1 MRPLQRSQ
9 NIMKRRTMLG
19 LLASLPAATA
29 FAKESGSL
37 VFGQSAPFSGP
48 SAQLGIQLNKGARL
62 YFDKVNAAG
71 GVNGQK
77 IELRLLDDG
86 YEPARAKANTE
97 TLIGADVFAL
107 FGYVGTPTS
116 LAALPLVKES
126 GIPFFGPFTGAMA
139 LRQPALRNVFHV
151 RASYD
156 DETALIVNQLH
167 NLGLTKIAVFRQN
180 DSYGQAGL
188 DGTVKALK
196 ALNLAP
202 VAVGSFERNTV
213 NVADAVKTITA
224 AKPDGVVQIGSYKA
238 CAAFVRQA
246 RAAGY
251 GGQFFNVSFVGTK
264 ALSDELNKDALGVVV
279 SQVMPY
285 PFSPAVAIVR
295 DYLDAVKASGG
306 DNAPNYSS
314 LEGYVDAR
322 VLVEGLRRGRAN
334 TREGLA
340 SGLES
345 LQHVDF
351 DGFNLNFGREHAAS
365 HFVELS
371 MLTGDGGVRR

>member
-1 MRPLQRSQ
+1 M
-9 NIMKRRTMLG
+9 IKRRTMLS

-29 FAKESGSL
+29 FSKESGAL
-37 VFGQSAPFSGP
+37 VLGQSAPSTGP
-48 SAQLGIQLNKGARL
+48 SAQLGIQLNRGARL

-77 IELRLLDDG
+77 IELRMLDDG

-97 TLIGADVFAL
+97 TFLNDDVFAL

-116 LAALPLVKES
+116 LAALPLVKDS
-126 GIPFFGPFTGAMA
+126 GIPFFGPFTGAMS

-156 DETALIVNQLH
+156 DETALIVNELH
-167 NLGLTKIAVFRQN
+167 NLGLLKIAVFRQN

-188 DGTVKALK
+188 DGTTKALK
-196 ALNLAP
+196 ALGLAP

-213 NVADAVKTITA
+213 NVAEAVKTITA

-238 CAAFVRQA
+238 CAAFIRQA

-279 SQVMPY
+279 SQVMPF
-285 PFSPAVAIVR
+285 PFSAAVPIVR
-295 DYLDAVKASGG
+295 DYLDAVKAAGG
-306 DNAPNYSS
+306 DATANYSS

-322 VLVEGLRRGRAN
+322 VFVEGLRRGRAN

-340 SGLES
+340 NGLES
-345 LQHVDF
+345 LQHVDY
-351 DGFNLNFGREHAAS
+351 DGFNLNFGHEHAAS

>member
-1 MRPLQRSQ
+1 MRAPPAQHT
-9 NIMKRRTMLG
+9 MKRRTMLS

-29 FAKESGSL
+29 FSRESGNL
-37 VFGQSAPFSGP
+37 VLGQSAPNTGP
-48 SAQLGIQLNKGARL
+48 SAQLGIQLNRGARL

-77 IELRLLDDG
+77 IELRMLDDG
-86 YEPARAKANTE
+86 NDPPRAKANTE
-97 TLIGADVFAL
+97 TFINDDVFAL

-116 LAALPLVKES
+116 LAALPLVKDS

-167 NLGLTKIAVFRQN
+167 NLGLSKIAVFRQN

-188 DGTVKALK
+188 DGTTKALK
-196 ALNLAP
+196 ALGLVP

-224 AKPDGVVQIGSYKA
+224 ARPDGVVQIGSYKA
-238 CAAFVRQA
+238 CAAFIRQA

-251 GGQFFNVSFVGTK
+251 GGQFFNVSFVGTQ
-264 ALSDELNKDALGVVV
+264 ALSTELNKDALGVVV

-285 PFSPAVAIVR
+285 PFSPAVPIVR
-295 DYLDAVKASGG
+295 DYLDAVKAAGG
-306 DNAPNYSS
+306 DASANYSS
-314 LEGYVDAR
+314 LEGYIDAR
-322 VLVEGLRRGRAN
+322 IFVEGLRRGRAN
-334 TREGLA
+334 TREALA
-340 SGLES
+340 NGLES

>member
-1 MRPLQRSQ
+1 MRALQRNQ
-9 NIMKRRTMLG
+9 YMKRRTMLS

-29 FAKESGSL
+29 FSKESGNL
-37 VFGQSAPFSGP
+37 VLGQSAPNTGP
-48 SAQLGIQLNKGARL
+48 SAQLGIQLNRGARL
-62 YFDKVNAAG
+62 YFDKINASG

-77 IELRLLDDG
+77 IELRMLDDG

-97 TLIGADVFAL
+97 TFLKADVFAL

-116 LAALPLVKES
+116 LACLPQVKDA
-126 GIPFFGPFTGAMA
+126 GVPFFGPFTGAMA
-139 LRQPALRNVFHV
+139 LRQPALKNVFHV

-188 DGTVKALK
+188 DGTTKALK
-196 ALNLAP
+196 ALGLEP
-202 VAVGSFERNTV
+202 VAVGTVERNTV
-213 NVADAVKTITA
+213 NVAEAVKTIVA
-224 AKPDGVVQIGSYKA
+224 AKPDGVVQISAYKS
-238 CAAFVRQA
+238 CAAFIREA
-246 RAAGY
+246 RKAGY

-264 ALSDELNKDALGVVV
+264 ALSDELKAEALGVVV

-285 PFSPAVAIVR
+285 PFSPAVPIVR
-295 DYLDAVKASGG
+295 DYLDAVKAAGG
-306 DNAPNYSS
+306 DATANYSS
-314 LEGYVDAR
+314 LEGYIDAR
-322 VLVEGLRRGRAN
+322 VFVEGLRRGRAN

-340 SGLES
+340 NGLES
-345 LQHVDF
+345 LQHYDF
-351 DGFNLNFGREHAAS
+351 DGFNLNFTREHAAS

>member
-1 MRPLQRSQ
+1 
-9 NIMKRRTMLG
+9 MKRRTMLS

-29 FAKESGSL
+29 FSKESGAL
-37 VFGQSAPFSGP
+37 VLGQSAPNTGP
-48 SAQLGIQLNKGARL
+48 SAQLGIQLNRGARL
-62 YFDKVNAAG
+62 YFDKINAAG
-71 GVNGQK
+71 GINGQK
-77 IELRLLDDG
+77 IELRMLDDG

-97 TLIGADVFAL
+97 TFLNDDVFAL

-116 LAALPLVKES
+116 LASLPLIKDS

-167 NLGLTKIAVFRQN
+167 NLGLSKIAVFRQN

-213 NVADAVKTITA
+213 NVGEAVKTITA

-264 ALSDELNKDALGVVV
+264 ALSDELSKDALGVVV

-285 PFSPAVAIVR
+285 PFSGAVPIVR
-295 DYLDAVKASGG
+295 DYLDAVKAAGG
-306 DNAPNYSS
+306 DVTANYSS

-322 VLVEGLRRGRAN
+322 VFVEGLRRGRAN

-340 SGLES
+340 TGLES

>member
-1 MRPLQRSQ
+1 
-9 NIMKRRTMLG
+9 MKRRTMLS

-29 FAKESGSL
+29 FSKESGAL
-37 VFGQSAPFSGP
+37 VLGQSAPNTGP
-48 SAQLGIQLNKGARL
+48 SAQLGIQLNRGARL
-62 YFDKVNAAG
+62 YFDKINAAG
-71 GVNGQK
+71 GINGQK
-77 IELRLLDDG
+77 IELRMLDDG

-97 TLIGADVFAL
+97 TFLNDDVFAL

-116 LAALPLVKES
+116 LAALPLVKDS

-167 NLGLTKIAVFRQN
+167 NLGLKKIAVFRQN

-188 DGTVKALK
+188 DGVTKALK

-202 VAVGSFERNTV
+202 VAVGTVERNTTKV
-213 NVADAVKTITA
+213 EDAVKTIVA
-224 AKPDGVVQIGSYKA
+224 AQPDGVVQISSYKS
-238 CAAFVRQA
+238 CAAFIRSA
-246 RAAGY
+246 RTSGY

-264 ALSDELNKDALGVVV
+264 ALSDELDKDALGVVV

-285 PFSPAVAIVR
+285 PFSPAVPIVR
-295 DYLDAVKASGG
+295 DYREAVKAAGG
-306 DNAPNYSS
+306 DTTVNYSS
-314 LEGYVDAR
+314 LEGYIDAR
-322 VLVEGLRRGRAN
+322 IFVEGLRRGRSN

-340 SGLES
+340 NGLES

>member
-1 MRPLQRSQ
+1 
-9 NIMKRRTMLG
+9 MKRRTMLS

-29 FAKESGSL
+29 FSRESGNL
-37 VFGQSAPFSGP
+37 VLGQSAPNTGP
-48 SAQLGIQLNKGARL
+48 SAQLGIQLNRGARL

-77 IELRLLDDG
+77 IELRMLDDG
-86 YEPARAKANTE
+86 YEPARAKANTA
-97 TLIGADVFAL
+97 TFLNDDVFAL

-116 LAALPLVKES
+116 VACLPQVKDS

-139 LRQPALRNVFHV
+139 LRTPALRNVFHV

-167 NLGLTKIAVFRQN
+167 NLGLTKIAVFKQN
-180 DSYGQAGL
+180 DGYGQAGL

-196 ALNLAP
+196 VLGLAP

-213 NVADAVKTITA
+213 NVAESVKTIVA

-238 CAAFVRQA
+238 CAAFIREA

-264 ALSDELNKDALGVVV
+264 ALSDELKAEALGVVV

-285 PFSPAVAIVR
+285 PFSPAMPIVR
-295 DYLDAVKASGG
+295 DYLDAVKAAGG
-306 DNAPNYSS
+306 DASANYSS

-322 VLVEGLRRGRAN
+322 IFVEGLRRGRAN
-334 TREGLA
+334 TREALA
-340 SGLES
+340 TGLES

>member
-1 MRPLQRSQ
+1 
-9 NIMKRRTMLG
+9 MKRRTMLS

-29 FAKESGSL
+29 FSKESGSL
-37 VFGQSAPFSGP
+37 VLGQSAPNTGP
-48 SAQLGIQLNKGARL
+48 SAQLGIQLNRGARL

-77 IELRLLDDG
+77 IELRMLDDG
-86 YEPARAKANTE
+86 YEPPRAKANTE
-97 TLIGADVFAL
+97 IFLNDDVFAL

-116 LAALPLVKES
+116 LACLPLVKDS

-139 LRQPALRNVFHV
+139 LRQPPLRNVFHV

-167 NLGLTKIAVFRQN
+167 NLGLTKIAVFRQS

-188 DGTVKALK
+188 DGVTKALK

-202 VAVGSFERNTV
+202 VAVGTVERNTV
-213 NVADAVKTITA
+213 KVEDAVKTIVA
-224 AKPDGVVQIGSYKA
+224 AQPDGVVQISSYKS
-238 CAAFVRQA
+238 CAAFIRQA
-246 RAAGY
+246 RKAGY

-285 PFSPAVAIVR
+285 PFSEAVPIVR
-295 DYLDAVKASGG
+295 DYLDAVKAAGG
-306 DNAPNYSS
+306 DASVNYSS

-322 VLVEGLRRGRAN
+322 VFVEGLRRGRAN

-340 SGLES
+340 TGLES

>member
-1 MRPLQRSQ
+1 M
-9 NIMKRRTMLG
+9 IKRRTMLS
-19 LLASLPAATA
+19 LLATLPAATA
-29 FAKESGSL
+29 FSKESGPL
-37 VFGQSAPFSGP
+37 VLGQSAPATGP
-48 SAQLGIQLNKGARL
+48 SAQLGIQLNRGARL

-77 IELRLLDDG
+77 IELRMLDDG

-97 TLIGADVFAL
+97 TFLNDDVFAL

-116 LAALPLVKES
+116 LAALPLVKDS
-126 GIPFFGPFTGAMA
+126 GVPFFGPFTGAMS

-167 NLGLTKIAVFRQN
+167 NLGLSKIAVFRQN

-188 DGTVKALK
+188 DGTTKALK
-196 ALNLAP
+196 ALGLAP

-238 CAAFVRQA
+238 CAAFIRQA

-279 SQVMPY
+279 SQVMPF
-285 PFSPAVAIVR
+285 PFSPAVSIVR
-295 DYLDAVKASGG
+295 DYLDAVKAAGG
-306 DNAPNYSS
+306 DATANYSS

-322 VLVEGLRRGRAN
+322 VFVEGLHRGRAN

-340 SGLES
+340 NGLES
-345 LQHVDF
+345 LQHVDY
-351 DGFNLNFGREHAAS
+351 DGFNLNFGHEHAAS

>member
-1 MRPLQRSQ
+1 
-9 NIMKRRTMLG
+9 MKRRTMLS

-29 FAKESGSL
+29 FAKESGTL
-37 VFGQSAPFSGP
+37 VLGQSAPGTGP
-48 SAQLGIQLNKGARL
+48 SAQLGLQLNRGARL
-62 YFDKVNAAG
+62 YFDKINAAG

-77 IELRLLDDG
+77 IELRMLDDG

-97 TLIGADVFAL
+97 KFLNDDVFAL

-116 LAALPLVKES
+116 LAALPLVKDS
-126 GIPFFGPFTGAMA
+126 GVPFFGPFTGAMS
-139 LRQPALRNVFHV
+139 LRQPALKNVFHV

-167 NLGLTKIAVFRQN
+167 HLGLKKIAVFKQN
-180 DSYGQAGL
+180 DAYGQAGL

-196 ALNLAP
+196 ALDLAP

-213 NVADAVKTITA
+213 NVAEAVKTINA
-224 AKPDGVVQIGSYKA
+224 AQPDAVVQIGSYKA
-238 CAAFVRQA
+238 CAAFIRQA
-246 RAAGY
+246 RATGY

-264 ALSDELNKDALGVVV
+264 ALSDELNKEALGVVV

-285 PFSPAVAIVR
+285 PFSPAMPLVR
-295 DYLDAVKASGG
+295 DYLDAVKAAGG
-306 DNAPNYSS
+306 EVAPNYSS

-322 VLVEGLRRGRAN
+322 VFVEGLRRGRAN

-340 SGLES
+340 AGLES
-345 LQHVDF
+345 LQRVDF
-351 DGFNLNFGREHAAS
+351 DGFNLNFGRDHTAS

>member
-1 MRPLQRSQ
+1 M
-9 NIMKRRTMLG
+9 IKRRTMLS
-19 LLASLPAATA
+19 LLATLPAATA
-29 FAKESGSL
+29 FSKESGAL
-37 VFGQSAPFSGP
+37 VLGQSAPATGP
-48 SAQLGIQLNKGARL
+48 SAQLGIQLNRGARL

-77 IELRLLDDG
+77 IELRMLDDG

-97 TLIGADVFAL
+97 TFLNDDVFAL

-116 LAALPLVKES
+116 LAALPLVKDS
-126 GIPFFGPFTGAMA
+126 GVPFFGPFTGAMS

-156 DETALIVNQLH
+156 DETALIVNELH
-167 NLGLTKIAVFRQN
+167 NLGLLKIAVFRQN

-188 DGTVKALK
+188 DGTTKALK
-196 ALNLAP
+196 ALGLAP

-238 CAAFVRQA
+238 CAAFIRQA

-279 SQVMPY
+279 SQVMPF
-285 PFSPAVAIVR
+285 PFSPAVPIVR
-295 DYLDAVKASGG
+295 DYLDAVKAAGG
-306 DNAPNYSS
+306 DATANYSS

-322 VLVEGLRRGRAN
+322 VFVEGLRRGRSN

-340 SGLES
+340 NGLES
-345 LQHVDF
+345 LQHVDY
-351 DGFNLNFGREHAAS
+351 DGFNLNFGHEHAAS

>member
-1 MRPLQRSQ
+1 M
-9 NIMKRRTMLG
+9 MKRRTMLS

-29 FAKESGSL
+29 FSKETGPL
-37 VFGQSAPFSGP
+37 VLGQSAPSTGP
-48 SAQLGIQLNKGARL
+48 SAQLGIQLNRGARL

-71 GVNGQK
+71 GVNGQR
-77 IELRLLDDG
+77 IELRMLDDG
-86 YEPARAKANTE
+86 YDPPRAKANTE
-97 TLIGADVFAL
+97 TFLNDDVFAL

-116 LAALPLVKES
+116 MAALPLVRDS
-126 GIPFFGPFTGAMA
+126 GIPFFGPFTGAMS

-167 NLGLTKIAVFRQN
+167 NLGLSKIAVFRQN

-188 DGTVKALK
+188 DGTTKALK
-196 ALNLAP
+196 ALGLAP

-213 NVADAVKTITA
+213 NVGDAVRTITA

-238 CAAFVRQA
+238 CAAFIRQA

-264 ALSDELNKDALGVVV
+264 ALSDELSKDALGVVV
-279 SQVMPY
+279 SQVMPF
-285 PFSPAVAIVR
+285 PFSPAVPIVR
-295 DYLDAVKASGG
+295 DYLDAVKAAGG
-306 DNAPNYSS
+306 DATANYSS

-322 VLVEGLRRGRAN
+322 VFVEGLRRGRAN

-340 SGLES
+340 NGLES
-345 LQHVDF
+345 LQHVDY
-351 DGFNLNFGREHAAS
+351 DGFNLNFGHEHAAS

-371 MLTGDGGVRR
+371 MLTGDGGVRC

>member
-1 MRPLQRSQ
+1 M
-9 NIMKRRTMLG
+9 IKRRTMLS
-19 LLASLPAATA
+19 LLATLPAATA
-29 FAKESGSL
+29 FSKESGAL
-37 VFGQSAPFSGP
+37 VLGQSAPATGP
-48 SAQLGIQLNKGARL
+48 SAQLGIQLNRGARL

-77 IELRLLDDG
+77 IELRMLDDG

-97 TLIGADVFAL
+97 TFLNDDVFAL

-116 LAALPLVKES
+116 LAALPLVKDS
-126 GIPFFGPFTGAMA
+126 GVPFFGPFTGAMS

-156 DETALIVNQLH
+156 DETALIVNELH
-167 NLGLTKIAVFRQN
+167 NLGLLKIAVFRQN

-188 DGTVKALK
+188 DGTTKALK
-196 ALNLAP
+196 ALGLAP

-238 CAAFVRQA
+238 CAAFIRQA

-279 SQVMPY
+279 SQVMPF
-285 PFSPAVAIVR
+285 PFSPAVPIVR
-295 DYLDAVKASGG
+295 DYLDAVKAAGG
-306 DNAPNYSS
+306 DATANYSS

-322 VLVEGLRRGRAN
+322 VFVEGLHRGRAN

-340 SGLES
+340 NGLES
-345 LQHVDF
+345 LQHVDY
-351 DGFNLNFGREHAAS
+351 DGFNLNFGHEHAAS

>member
-1 MRPLQRSQ
+1 MRTGAIP
-9 NIMKRRTMLG
+9 ITMKRRTMLG
-19 LLASLPAATA
+19 LLAALPMASA
-29 FAKESGSL
+29 FSRESGSL
-37 VFGQSAPFSGP
+37 VLGQSAATSGP
-48 SAQLGIQLNKGARL
+48 SAQLGLQLHQGARL

-86 YEPARAKANTE
+86 YEPQRTLANTQAF
-97 TLIGADVFAL
+97 LNDNVFAL

-116 LAALPLVKES
+116 LAAMPLVRDS
-126 GIPFFGPFTGAMA
+126 GVPFFGPFTGAMA
-139 LRQPALRNVFHV
+139 LRQPLLRNVFHV

-156 DETALIVNQLH
+156 DETALIVNQL
-167 NLGLTKIAVFRQN
+167 NRLGLRKIAVFRQN

-188 DGTVKALK
+188 DGVVKALK
-196 ALNLAP
+196 ALSLAP
-202 VAVGSFERNTV
+202 TAVGTVERNSV
-213 NVADAVKTITA
+213 KVDDAVATICA
-224 AKPDGVVQIGSYKA
+224 AQPDAVVQIGSYKS
-238 CAAFVRQA
+238 CAAFI
-246 RAAGY
+246 RAARRTGF

-285 PFSPAVAIVR
+285 PFSPAVPIVR
-295 DYLDAVKASGG
+295 DYLAAVKAAGG
-306 DNAPNYSS
+306 DAMPNYSS

-322 VLVEGLRRGRAN
+322 VFVEGLRRGRAN
-334 TREGLA
+334 TREALA

-345 LQHVDF
+345 IQHVDF

-371 MLTGDGGVRR
+371 MLTGDGGVKR

>member
-1 MRPLQRSQ
+1 MRPLQRSP
-9 NIMKRRTMLG
+9 IMKRRTMLS
-19 LLASLPAATA
+19 LLAAMPAAPL
-29 FAKESGSL
+29 FAKESGTL
-37 VFGQSAPFSGP
+37 VLGQSAPQTGP
-48 SAQLGIQLNKGARL
+48 SAQLGIQLNRGARL
-62 YFDKVNAAG
+62 YFDKINAAG

-77 IELRLLDDG
+77 IELRMLDDG
-86 YEPARAKANTE
+86 YDPPRAKANTE
-97 TLIGADVFAL
+97 KFLNDDVFAL

-116 LAALPLVKES
+116 LAALPLVKDS
-126 GIPFFGPFTGAMA
+126 GIPFFGPFTGAMS
-139 LRQPALRNVFHV
+139 LRSPSMRNVFHV

-167 NLGLTKIAVFRQN
+167 NLGLKKIAVFRQN
-180 DSYGQAGL
+180 DAYGQAGL

-196 ALNLAP
+196 ALDLAP
-202 VAVGSFERNTV
+202 VAVGAFERNTV
-213 NVADAVKTITA
+213 NVGEAVRNIVA
-224 AKPDGVVQIGSYKA
+224 AQPDGVVQIGSYKA
-238 CAAFVRQA
+238 CAAFIRQA

-264 ALSDELNKDALGVVV
+264 ALSDELKQEALGVVV

-285 PFSPAVAIVR
+285 PFSGATPIVR
-295 DYLDAVKASGG
+295 DYLDAVKAAGG
-306 DNAPNYSS
+306 DATVNYSS

-322 VLVEGLRRGRAN
+322 VFVEGLRRGRAN

-340 SGLES
+340 AGLES

-351 DGFNLNFGREHAAS
+351 DGFNLNMGREHAAS

>member
-1 MRPLQRSQ
+1 
-9 NIMKRRTMLG
+9 MKRRTMLS

-29 FAKESGSL
+29 FSRESGNL
-37 VFGQSAPFSGP
+37 VLGQSAPNTGP
-48 SAQLGIQLNKGARL
+48 SAQLGIQLNRGARL

-77 IELRLLDDG
+77 IELRMLDDG
-86 YEPARAKANTE
+86 YEPVRAKANTA
-97 TLIGADVFAL
+97 TFLNDDVFAL

-116 LAALPLVKES
+116 VACLPQVKDS
-126 GIPFFGPFTGAMA
+126 GIPFFSPFTGAMA

-167 NLGLTKIAVFRQN
+167 NLGLSKIAVFKQN
-180 DSYGQAGL
+180 DGYGQAGL

-196 ALNLAP
+196 ALGLAP

-213 NVADAVKTITA
+213 NVAESVKTIVA

-238 CAAFVRQA
+238 CAAFIRQA

-264 ALSDELNKDALGVVV
+264 ALSDELKAEALGVVV

-285 PFSPAVAIVR
+285 PFSPAMPIVR
-295 DYLDAVKASGG
+295 DYLEAVKAAGG
-306 DNAPNYSS
+306 DASANYSS

-322 VLVEGLRRGRAN
+322 IFVEGLRRGRAN
-334 TREGLA
+334 TREALA
-340 SGLES
+340 TGLES

>member
-1 MRPLQRSQ
+1 
-9 NIMKRRTMLG
+9 MKRRSMLS
-19 LLASLPAATA
+19 LLAALPAAPV
-29 FAKESGSL
+29 FAKESGTL
-37 VFGQSAPFSGP
+37 VLGQSAPSTGP
-48 SAQLGIQLNKGARL
+48 SAQLGIQLNRGARL
-62 YFDKVNAAG
+62 YFDKVTAAG

-77 IELRLLDDG
+77 IELRMLDDG

-97 TLIGADVFAL
+97 KFLNDDVFAL

-116 LAALPLVKES
+116 VACLPMVKDS

-139 LRQPALRNVFHV
+139 LRQPVLRNVFHV

-167 NLGLTKIAVFRQN
+167 NLGLKKIAVFKQN
-180 DSYGQAGL
+180 DAYGQAGL

-196 ALNLAP
+196 ALGLEP
-202 VAVGSFERNTV
+202 VAVGGFERNTV
-213 NVADAVKTITA
+213 NVGDAVTKICA
-224 AKPDGVVQIGSYKA
+224 ATPDGVVQIGSYKA
-238 CAAFVRQA
+238 CAAFIRQA
-246 RAAGY
+246 RKAGY

-264 ALSDELNKDALGVVV
+264 ALSDELKDEALGVVV

-285 PFSPAVAIVR
+285 PFSPAVPLVR
-295 DYLDAVKASGG
+295 DYLDAVKAAGG
-306 DNAPNYSS
+306 DATANYSS
-314 LEGYVDAR
+314 LEGYIDAR
-322 VLVEGLRRGRAN
+322 IFVEGLRRGRSN

-340 SGLES
+340 GGLES
-345 LQHVDF
+345 LQRVDF
-351 DGFNLNFGREHAAS
+351 DGFTLNFTRDHTAS

>member
-1 MRPLQRSQ
+1 
-9 NIMKRRTMLG
+9 MKRRTMLS
-19 LLASLPAATA
+19 LLAALPATA
-29 FAKESGSL
+29 AFSRESGSL
-37 VFGQSAPFSGP
+37 VIGQSAPTSGP
-48 SAQLGIQLNKGARL
+48 SAQLGIQLNRGARL
-62 YFDKVNAAG
+62 YFDRVNAAG

-86 YEPARAKANTE
+86 YEPTRAKANTE
-97 TLIGADVFAL
+97 KFLNDDVFAL

-116 LAALPLVKES
+116 LAALPLVKDS

-139 LRQPALRNVFHV
+139 LRTPMLRNVFHV

-156 DETALIVNQLH
+156 DETALIVGQLSH
-167 NLGLTKIAVFRQN
+167 LGLTKIAVFRQN

-188 DGTVKALK
+188 DGVTKALK
-196 ALNLAP
+196 LQGLAP
-202 VAVGSFERNTV
+202 TVISTFERNSV
-213 NVADAVKTITA
+213 QVAPAVKDIVSA
-224 AKPDGVVQIGSYKA
+224 QPDAVVQIGSYKS
-238 CAAFVRQA
+238 CAAFIREA
-246 RAAGY
+246 RKAGY

-264 ALSDELNKDALGVVV
+264 ALSDELDKEALGVVV

-285 PFSPAVAIVR
+285 PFSPAVGIVR
-295 DYLDAVKASGG
+295 DYREAVKASGG
-306 DNAPNYSS
+306 DASANYSS

-322 VLVEGLRRGRAN
+322 VFVEGLRRGRAN
-334 TREGLA
+334 TREGLLA
-340 SGLES
+340 GLES